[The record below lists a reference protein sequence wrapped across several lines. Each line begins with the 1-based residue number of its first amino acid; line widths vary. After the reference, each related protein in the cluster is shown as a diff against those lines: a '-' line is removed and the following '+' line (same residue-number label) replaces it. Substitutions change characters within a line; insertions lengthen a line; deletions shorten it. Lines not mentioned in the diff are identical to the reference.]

1 MVESISEGDYVVLM
15 RNFDSENMKI
25 IPVIK
30 NTIVHYGK
38 LHFDPSPLIGSEFGS
53 VFAIK
58 DKHMVK
64 VDNFEQFD
72 QELSTTVTSNMM
84 TSFEDKSEFSKEK
97 IIKKRKRKS
106 HFYVVTVMKPNL
118 LLINELLYARDKI
131 GGLRCDS
138 LSQILTLSNIQDGTK
153 CLLLDHNLGLL
164 TGAVMSRILPSGI
177 CIQLFADIEACYT
190 TRKNL
195 EMLNIKEDKSTNKIF
210 AITIKD
216 AYKVYTNKDSFEV
229 DNEAMR
235 IRDEERLARLN
246 SSTENDSTKHQ
257 ETIENMDIES
267 VGSIKEELIQSLNKK
282 VNNRELRNSERI
294 KAASYLK
301 SKSIDSI
308 IMIVQND
315 HPLPILKIIYTFLAL
330 SRQFVIYSDTV
341 EPLLECY
348 EYLKTN
354 QLAVSLNVSETW
366 LRRYQVLPDRTRP
379 EMNMSGYGGYIL
391 SGIKASYSPSEQK
404 LTKEL

>member
-1 MVESISEGDYVVLM
+1 MAELILEGDYVVLM

-30 NTIVHYGK
+30 DTIIHYGK

-53 VFAIK
+53 VYAIR
-58 DKHMVK
+58 DKQMVK
-64 VDNFEQFD
+64 VDNFEEFD

-84 TSFEDKSEFSKEK
+84 ITFNDKSEFSKEK

-106 HFYVVTVMKPNL
+106 HFYVVTAMKPNL

-177 CIQLFADIEACYT
+177 CIQLFADIEASYT

-195 EMLNIKEDKSTNKIF
+195 EMLNIKEDKSKNKIF
-210 AITIKD
+210 AITFKD
-216 AYKVYTNKDSFEV
+216 AYKVYVNKDSFEL
-229 DNEAMR
+229 DNEALR
-235 IRDEERLARLN
+235 IRDQERLVKLN
-246 SSTENDSTKHQ
+246 LKSENDLIKDR
-257 ETIENMDIES
+257 ETSDKMNIDS
-267 VGSIKEELIQSLNKK
+267 VGSVKEELIHILNKK
-282 VNNRELRNSERI
+282 VNNREVRNTERI
-294 KAASYLK
+294 KAAAYLK
-301 SKSIDSI
+301 SKSIDSL
-308 IMIVQND
+308 IMVVQND
-315 HPLPILKIIYTFLAL
+315 HPLPILKFIFTFLSL

-341 EPLLECY
+341 EPLIECY
-348 EYLKTN
+348 QFLKTN
-354 QLAVSLNVSETW
+354 QLAISLNISETW
-366 LRRYQVLPDRTRP
+366 LRRFQVLPDRTRP

-391 SGIKASYSPSEQK
+391 SGTKASFCGQEVN
-404 LTKEL
+404 E